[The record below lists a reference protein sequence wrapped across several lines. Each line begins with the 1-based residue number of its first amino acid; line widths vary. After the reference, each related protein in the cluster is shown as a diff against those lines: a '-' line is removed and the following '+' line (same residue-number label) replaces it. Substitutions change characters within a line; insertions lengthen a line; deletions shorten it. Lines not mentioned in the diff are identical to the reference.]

1 MVVRLLNFPMKI
13 SAIILAKNEEQKIE
27 RAVRALSFCD
37 EVIVIDDDST
47 DKTIDSAKK
56 AGATVFAHS
65 KKNEF
70 AGQRNWA
77 MEQARNEWVLYIDAD
92 EVVGENLKQEIISLP
107 STNLPVSYA
116 IPRRDFFW
124 NTELKHGET
133 KKARNQ
139 GIVRLIK
146 KGSGVWTG
154 AVHETFTSSGS
165 VGRLGAFLD
174 HYSHDSLSSFIQDIN
189 IYSTL
194 RAEELAREGK
204 KISPIELIIIPF
216 GKFFYTYF
224 ILLGFLDGPAGF
236 VYSFVMSFHSFLV
249 RAKLVSKQYV

>member
-1 MVVRLLNFPMKI
+1 MKI

-27 RAVRALSFCD
+27 RAVKSLTFCD
-37 EVIVIDDDST
+37 EVIVIDDEST
-47 DKTIDSAKK
+47 DNTIDIAIK
-56 AGATVFAHS
+56 AGAIVFRHS

-77 MEQARNEWVLYIDAD
+77 MEQAKNEWILFIDAD
-92 EVVGENLKQEIISLP
+92 EVVGENLKQEIVSLP
-107 STNLPVSYA
+107 STNLQSPISNLPVFYA

-124 NTELKHGET
+124 NSELKQGET
-133 KKARNQ
+133 KKTRKE

-154 AVHETFTSSGS
+154 AVHETFTSIGL
-165 VGRLGAFLD
+165 VGKLSTFLD
-174 HYSHDSLSSFIQDIN
+174 HYSHDSLSTFVQDIN
-189 IYSTL
+189 VYSTL
-194 RAEELAREGK
+194 RAEELAKEGK
-204 KISPIELIIIPF
+204 KINPLELIVIPF

-249 RAKLVSKQYV
+249 RAKLISKQYV